1 VAVIAVIDFAGGYCS
16 GLDNTGGGGVSAAL
30 ADIDNVNMAKAHNK
44 VVEIT
49 APTLINLVLT
59 LIILFINSLAPNS

>member
-16 GLDNTGGGGVSAAL
+16 GLDNTGGGGVGAAL
-30 ADIDNVNMAKAHNK
+30 TDIDNVSMAKAHNK
-44 VVEIT
+44 VAEIT
-49 APTLINLVLT
+49 ASTLINLVLT